1 MCTEPWLTILCCHVS
16 LNSNKSSIGRNI
28 TSITV
33 AQTNPCFPVI
43 RSFMAQIRINLQMWG
58 NQSLFDTFS
67 EPWVLLARG
76 TSIFAEATIATIR
89 ITLQMWWNQS
99 LFDTSSEPW
108 VLMTRRTSIFV
119 EIRSPSVALC
129 YLVIEFLP
137 GVLFI
142 LYDQSQG
149 CEEDADTKSVRGGA
163 AWWWG
168 RIHGEA
174 APVTVHARWLPS
186 SEQSITRKRMN
197 SFDYILG

>member
-1 MCTEPWLTILCCHVS
+1 M
-16 LNSNKSSIGRNI
+16 
-28 TSITV
+28 
-33 AQTNPCFPVI
+33 
-43 RSFMAQIRINLQMWG
+43 
-58 NQSLFDTFS
+58 
-67 EPWVLLARG
+67 
-76 TSIFAEATIATIR
+76 
-89 ITLQMWWNQS
+89 
-99 LFDTSSEPW
+99 
-108 VLMTRRTSIFV
+108 
-119 EIRSPSVALC
+119 RSPSVALC
-129 YLVIEFLP
+129 YLVIEFSP

-149 CEEDADTKSVRGGA
+149 CEEDADIRRVRGEA